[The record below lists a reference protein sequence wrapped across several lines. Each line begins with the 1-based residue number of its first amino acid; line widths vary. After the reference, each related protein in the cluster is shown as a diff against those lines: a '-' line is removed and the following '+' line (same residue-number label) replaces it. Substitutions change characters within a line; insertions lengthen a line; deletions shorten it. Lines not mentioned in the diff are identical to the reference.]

1 MSQALSDIVIKL
13 TADNAEFKR
22 VMLDM
27 DKLSQKRAA
36 DEKRFAEE
44 SRQAMLQQAEAA
56 KKAASAIKQNQQ
68 SLEGQT
74 QSLRQQAEVY
84 RQKKQA
90 IEALN
95 AAILAEH
102 AKNREA
108 ERQAKALAQ
117 AQEKQAEAFLKEIDA
132 VAKSKNGYSELLRLH
147 GRVREVYEKAAISQK
162 DYLTLISDIT
172 GKRQQ
177 LTQVE
182 AQAEKKKRDF
192 IRQLKR
198 EITEQK
204 LSRQELL
211 RLKAAELGVS
221 NTAEVYI
228 RQLDKASR
236 STHALGLKSAM
247 ARREIG
253 VMIGELARGNF
264 GALRGSGIT
273 LANRAGWLDKL
284 MSLRGLAIGGVI
296 GGIAAA
302 LYGLGKAWHEGS
314 KEATEFNKQLIL
326 TGRYAGKTTDQ
337 LMTLAKSM
345 AVNGITQHDASGALA
360 AVVGSGAFT
369 RDVTEMVARTAAKME
384 YAVGQSVDET
394 VNQFK
399 RLAQDPVSAAK
410 ELDKSL
416 HFLTAAQLEQIQ
428 TLSEQGRTTEAAKV
442 AMAAY
447 SAEMNNR
454 ADEIVDSLGWLE
466 SAWKGLGDSAKWAW
480 DKMLDIGRPDTLEE
494 KIAKQKQAIN
504 NAHRGGLVYGINF
517 DPDANKKLQLLEEEK
532 FQQDIANARKKAE
545 QDNNELQK
553 RRNEDNRALNRKNET
568 EEMRHQRELRDIN
581 AREYADQKVRNEAIE
596 RENKRHQ
603 KALERQNRPHG
614 RGVHDDEATRLLT
627 QATEK
632 HARLQ
637 AEIEQEK
644 LSSNKKLTDSEK
656 QLVAL
661 KARISQMS
669 GKLLTDNDKSLL
681 AHQRELELALENN
694 AQAEKALRHQ
704 NALNDL
710 KKETLQLTRDLNREA
725 QITRKNYEAELAKMG
740 MGDEQSRDYDTQNAI
755 KASFESLLAKLKEE
769 GQDKGTYG
777 SEEYQRKEQVLRDH
791 LDTEL
796 ADYQR
801 HQTQMKAAQS
811 DWTNGAS
818 RAVQNFVSQ
827 GQDIAGMT
835 ERVFSNAFQ
844 GMGNALGDFVTKG
857 KADFKGLTASILSDL
872 AKMALQ
878 IAMSKALGA
887 LFGGMAGGA
896 AGGAA
901 GAGAVAANALG
912 GVYTSASLSRYS
924 GTIVN
929 RPTLFAFAKG
939 AGLMGEAGPE
949 AILPLRRNA
958 QGKLGVVASAAG
970 QRGDINQTLIFN
982 VKGGGEKGLPDRAG
996 TAEIASIMKHAIRDV
1011 ISEEMRDGGLLS
1023 NG

>member
-1 MSQALSDIVIKL
+1 MSRALSDIVIKL

-36 DEKRFAEE
+36 DEKRFAGE

-56 KKAASAIKQNQQ
+56 KKAAGAVRQNQQ
-68 SLEGQT
+68 SLAGQT
-74 QSLRQQAEVY
+74 QSLRQQSEAY
-84 RQKKQA
+84 RRETQA

-95 AAILAEH
+95 AAILAGYE
-102 AKNREA
+102 KKRGEL
-108 ERQAKALAQ
+108 RQAQASAQ
-117 AQEKQAEAFLKEIDA
+117 AQEKQIEAFFREADA
-132 VAKSKNGYSELLRLH
+132 AAKSKNGYSELLRIH
-147 GRVREVYEKAAISQK
+147 DRVREAYLKGAISQK
-162 DYLTLISDIT
+162 DQIALLSDIRE
-172 GKRQQ
+172 KRQQ
-177 LTQVE
+177 LTRAE

-198 EITEQK
+198 EVTEQK
-204 LSRQELL
+204 FSRQELL

-221 NTAEVYI
+221 GAADVYI
-228 RQLDKASR
+228 RKLSAAGR
-236 STHALGLKSAM
+236 ATHSLGLKSAM

-284 MSLRGLAIGGVI
+284 MTLRGLGIAGLM
-296 GGIAAA
+296 GGIAGA
-302 LYGLGKAWHEGS
+302 LWGLGKAWYEGS

-337 LMTLAKSM
+337 LMTLAKS
-345 AVNGITQHDASGALA
+345 VSGNGITQHDAAGALA

-369 RDVTEMVARTAAKME
+369 GDAAEMVARTAAKME
-384 YAVGQSVDET
+384 YAAGQSVDET

-428 TLSEQGRTTEAAKV
+428 TLSEQGRTTEAAGV

-447 SAEMNNR
+447 SAEMNSR
-454 ADEIVDSLGWLE
+454 ADEITDSLGWLE
-466 SAWKGLGDSAKWAW
+466 SAWKGLGDAAEWTW
-480 DKMLDIGRPDTLEE
+480 DKMLGIGRPDTIEE
-494 KIAKQKQAIN
+494 KIAAQKQAIS
-504 NAHRGGLVYGINF
+504 NAQRGGLMYGINP
-517 DPDANKKLQLLEEEK
+517 DPDADKKLQQLEEEK
-532 FQQDIANARKKAE
+532 YQRDVAAARKKGE
-545 QDNNELQK
+545 QDAEERNK
-553 RRNEDNRALNRKNET
+553 RRNEDNRALNRENET
-568 EEMRHQRELRDIN
+568 EEMRHQRALQGIN
-581 AREYADQKVRNEAIE
+581 ARQYADQKVRNEAVE
-596 RENKRHQ
+596 RENKRHR
-603 KALERQNRPHG
+603 KALERQNRPRG
-614 RGVHDDEATRLLT
+614 RGVHDDESTRLLT
-627 QATEK
+627 QAAEK
-632 HARLQ
+632 QARLQ
-637 AEIEQEK
+637 ADTEQAR
-644 LSSNKKLTDSEK
+644 LSSNEKLTDSEK
-656 QLVAL
+656 QLAAL
-661 KARISQMS
+661 KARISRMS
-669 GKLLTDNDKSLL
+669 GKLLTDNDKSIL

-710 KKETLQLTRDLNREA
+710 TKETLRLRQELGREA
-725 QITRKNYEAELAKMG
+725 RNTARGYEAELAKAG
-740 MGDEQSRDYDTQNAI
+740 MGGEQQRDYDARQAI
-755 KASFESLLAKLKEE
+755 KNHYDDRLARLNEDSRKN
-769 GQDKGTYG
+769 GTYG
-777 SEEYQRKEQVLRDH
+777 SAEYQQAEQALREH

-796 ADYQR
+796 SAYQQ
-801 HQTQMKAAQS
+801 HQQQMKAAQS
-811 DWTNGAS
+811 DRTNGAA
-818 RAVQNFVSQ
+818 RAMQNFISQ
-827 GQDIAGMT
+827 GEDIAGMT
-835 ERVFSNAFQ
+835 ERVFNNAFQ
-844 GMGNALGDFVTKG
+844 GMEDCLTDFVTKG
-857 KADFKGLTASILSDL
+857 KADFKGFVTSVLSDL
-872 AKMALQ
+872 ARMAVR
-878 IAMSKALGA
+878 ISMSNALSS

-896 AGGAA
+896 GAA
-901 GAGAVAANALG
+901 GAGAVAANASG

-982 VKGGGEKGLPDRAG
+982 VKGGSEKGLPDRAG
-996 TAEIASIMKHAIRDV
+996 TAEIASVMKQSIREV
-1011 ISEEMRDGGLLS
+1011 LREEMRDGGMLG